1 VSEKFDEEKVKVD
14 STTAIRQF
22 WRLLSLLNTKESFE
36 AEQAQA
42 SVPGFR
48 LLSYLS
54 LSWLLVACVLSALIV
69 SSIEVVLPQVM
80 GFAVDALMN
89 PTSGTLASIRGSWLQ
104 SGLYALSTGA
114 DLHQL
119 SGPERLG
126 ALQRLGLAYCGLL
139 AGASALSYAITLGL
153 GHIGQRVVQL
163 IRSQV
168 FAKLHRLPIRYFD
181 INPVGRVVTRVAND
195 TGTVSELFTGVIA
208 NLLNSLLKLVSV
220 WIALWWVSPKLTAL
234 LLLILPPAALA
245 TVWFQRESKEVQRQS
260 RILMAKLNA
269 FLQESLQGLPVIKAF
284 TAEGTMDRRFG
295 ERNDEYTECENQMIF
310 LYCAFRPVF
319 ATCSILALAILTTV
333 GGLAI
338 LEKQLSLGSL
348 VSYIF
353 YLKML
358 FAPLDNLAEKFN
370 VFQGAAVAAE
380 RIFEIIDAPEE
391 PSGQTRGAA
400 DPEANVVEFRRV
412 NFSYTADKPVL
423 KEISFAI
430 KPGQKVALV
439 GATGSGKTTIVQ
451 LLLGYYPL
459 EQVGNWAA
467 APENGGL
474 GEILL
479 WGKPLPEYDKRW
491 LRSQFGFVQQDLFL
505 FHADLTRNVNL
516 FREIEPEQ
524 LSQALRTSRADLVL
538 QRLENTKEDSP
549 AVPGEASSGERALGE
564 RGLQLSQGE
573 RQLLSFARALVGE
586 PPVVILDEA
595 TANIDSVTEAT
606 IQLALESVL
615 EGRTALIIAHR
626 LSTIERCDLIL
637 VMDQGRIV
645 ERGNHQQLMEQGG
658 LYAGLVATQ
667 GKDLS

>member
-1 VSEKFDEEKVKVD
+1 MSEKFDEEKVKVD

-22 WRLLSLLNTKESFE
+22 VRLLSLLRSREFSKLDLGEH
-36 AEQAQA
+36 
-42 SVPGFR
+42 SVVGFR
-48 LLSYLS
+48 LLTHIS
-54 LSWLLVACVLSALIV
+54 LSWLLLACILAALIV

-80 GFAVDALMN
+80 GFAVDALMS
-89 PTSGTLASIRGSWLQ
+89 PTAASVEAVAKSWLQ
-104 SGLYALSTGA
+104 SLLYTLSTSTA
-114 DLHQL
+114 PHLLTLD
-119 SGPERLG
+119 ERLH
-126 ALQRLGLAYCGLL
+126 ALQRLGIAYCALL
-139 AGASALSYAITLGL
+139 ASAAALSYAISISL

-168 FAKLHRLPIRYFD
+168 FAKLHKLPIRYFD

-220 WIALWWVSPKLTAL
+220 WLALWWVSPKLTAL
-234 LLLILPPAALA
+234 LLLILPPAAWA

-260 RILMAKLNA
+260 RILLAKLNA

-284 TAEGTMDRRFG
+284 TAEAEMDRRFS
-295 ERNDEYTECENQMIF
+295 ERNDEYSDCENRMVF

-319 ATCSILALAILTTV
+319 ATCSILALAILITV

-380 RIFEIIDAPEE
+380 RIFEIIDAEEE
-391 PSGQTRGAA
+391 PSGTLKEIA
-400 DPEANVVEFRRV
+400 DPQANVIEFSHV
-412 NFSYTADKPVL
+412 NFSYTTDKPVL
-423 KEISFAI
+423 KDISFAI
-430 KPGQKVALV
+430 QPGQKVALV

-451 LLLGYYPL
+451 LLLGFYGL
-459 EQVGNWAA
+459 SHEGNFA
-467 APENGGL
+467 GKDGSI
-474 GEILL
+474 GEIRL
-479 WGKPLPEYDKRW
+479 WGKALSDYDKRW
-491 LRSQFGFVQQDLFL
+491 LRGRFGFVQQDLFL

-516 FREIEPEQ
+516 YREIEPKQFQE
-524 LSQALRTSRADLVL
+524 ALHASRADLVMH
-538 QRLENTKEDSP
+538 RLEKVGDPNESP
-549 AVPGEASSGERALGE
+549 GDPSHPAAVQRPLGE

-606 IQLALESVL
+606 IQQALESVL

-667 GKDLS
+667 GQDFS